1 MAATTSLREPNAFER
16 FAESLLF
23 GNRLVVLAIFAV
35 ITVAMG
41 YFAAQLRVDAGF
53 KKMIPLQHE
62 YMRTFLDYEKEF
74 GGANRIL
81 IAVID
86 KNGDMFNQKFFQTM
100 ENITRDAKTI
110 DSVDSAR
117 VSSIFTPNVRFVE
130 VVEDGFAGGNV
141 IPQNFTPNVPGFQAT
156 AEQFAT
162 IRANI
167 EKASIVGRLVA
178 KDFSGAMVWVDLV
191 PEDPARGVKVDYNKV
206 AAQLEAIRQKYENAQ
221 TSVAIIGF
229 AKMVGDISNG
239 AQSVAVFFLVTIA
252 LTWLLLF
259 LYSFSIKLA
268 SLTVACA
275 LVAVIWMLG
284 VLRLLGFGIDP
295 MNMLT
300 PFLIFAIAVSHGE
313 QMINRFRG
321 EIFFGGLEQGSV
333 QQLRAR
339 ARFAVGPLMAAK
351 RSFQALLVPVSVALV
366 AGCIGFATILIIPVR
381 IIFELAVTATVGV
394 ALTILTDLILLPVLL
409 SFCRLR
415 NLERKREYRLRQLT
429 QFDKLWTVLA
439 RLTRPAVAA
448 VVILLGIAIWFVAER
463 YGSQVMVGDA
473 QKGVAELRADAR
485 YNLDAELISDKFAL
499 GVDILNVIAE
509 AAPNA
514 CTTSYPVMET
524 LDRFAWHMRNVE
536 GVAQVITLPI
546 AAKIV
551 NAGWNEGNIRWRV
564 LPRDNDT
571 LRQDTQGFETDSGLL
586 NTDCSAMPVM
596 LFLTDH
602 RSSTIDRVVAAVKK
616 FRDDNHVFAGP
627 KANLRADL
635 AKQAAAAQA
644 AGKTFTSDQLNLRL
658 ATGNVGVAAAT
669 NDEVRAVDRTMLY
682 LLYAAVF
689 VMCLISF
696 RSPRAALCI
705 VLPLVLVTELGHSLM
720 VAMHIGKKVNT
731 LTVLAL
737 GVGIGV
743 DYAIY
748 LFARMHEA
756 MTFRVEFAAADVAE
770 AAAEASEAA
779 AHAAGIGA
787 ERATH
792 LFNRIYEAMA
802 SGAPFTAADMDSELL
817 RIDAEDGADT
827 TSPAAVAR
835 RSERAARAYAA
846 LHVSR
851 DGRLTQTEFVAGQG
865 GHRSLSES
873 YFIALK
879 TTGIAI
885 FYTALTLAVGVAMW
899 IFSDLKFQADMGVML
914 TFMFVV
920 NMIAAIVFLP
930 ALCRW
935 LLRPTEKA

>member
-1 MAATTSLREPNAFER
+1 MAGSAQPSAPNAFER
-16 FAESLLF
+16 FAERLIF
-23 GNRLVVLAIFAV
+23 GNRTLVLIIFAV
-35 ITVAMG
+35 ITAVMA
-41 YFAAQLRVDAGF
+41 YCAVQLRVDAGF

-81 IAVID
+81 IAVMD
-86 KNGDMFNQKFFQTM
+86 KNGDMFNQPFFQTM
-100 ENITRDAKTI
+100 ERITRDAKTI
-110 DSVDSAR
+110 DSVDAAR

-141 IPQNFTPNVPGFQAT
+141 IPQTFTPNVDGFHAMPD
-156 AEQFAT
+156 QFAT
-162 IRANI
+162 IKANI

-191 PEDPARGVKVDYNKV
+191 PEDPARGVKVDYNRI
-206 AAQLEAIRQKYENAQ
+206 AGQLEDIRRKYENEH
-221 TSVAIIGF
+221 TTVAIIGF
-229 AKMVGDISNG
+229 AKMVGDISDG
-239 AQSVAVFFLVTIA
+239 ARSVIVFFFVTI
-252 LTWLLLF
+252 LFTWLLLF
-259 LYSFSIKLA
+259 AYSLSWKLA

-275 LVAVIWMLG
+275 LVAVVWMLG
-284 VLRLLGFGIDP
+284 ALHLLGFGIDP

-321 EIFFGGLEQGSV
+321 EIFFGGLEQGTV
-333 QQLRAR
+333 EQLRAR
-339 ARFAVGPLMAAK
+339 ERFAVPALVAAK
-351 RSFQALLVPVSVALV
+351 RSFAALLVPGSVALV
-366 AGCIGFATILIIPVR
+366 AGCLGFATILIIPVR

-394 ALTILTDLILLPVLL
+394 ALTMLTDLILLPVLL
-409 SFCRLR
+409 SYCKLR

-429 QFDKLWTVLA
+429 QFDKLWSL
-439 RLTRPAVAA
+439 LTHLSRPLPAA
-448 VVILLGIAIWFVAER
+448 IVIILGLIAWAAAAH
-463 YGSQVMVGDA
+463 YGSRVLVGDA
-473 QKGVAELRADAR
+473 QKGVAELRPEAR
-485 YNLDAELISDKFAL
+485 YNRDAVLISDKFAL

-509 AAPNA
+509 GAANA

-524 LDRFAWHMRNVE
+524 LDRFAWDMRNVE
-536 GVAQVITLPI
+536 GVAQVITLPM

-551 NAGWNEGNIRWRV
+551 NGGWNEGNIRWRV

-586 NTDCSAMPVM
+586 NGDCSAMPVM

-602 RSSTIDRVVAAVKK
+602 RATTIDRVVAAVKK

-627 KANLRADL
+627 DVNLRDKL
-635 AKQAAAAQA
+635 AKQGGE
-644 AGKTFTSDQLNLRL
+644 AGKDQLNLRL
-658 ATGNVGVAAAT
+658 ATGNVGVMAAT

-689 VMCLISF
+689 GMCLLSF

-720 VAMHIGKKVNT
+720 VWLDIGKKVNT

-748 LFARMHEA
+748 IFARMREA
-756 MTFRVEFAAADVAE
+756 MTYSVEFAAADVNRDFELTAE
-770 AAAEASEAA
+770 ELVQFEK
-779 AHAAGIGA
+779 
-787 ERATH
+787 
-792 LFNRIYEAMA
+792 
-802 SGAPFTAADMDSELL
+802 DMDLDSKAGSALGV
-817 RIDAEDGADT
+817 DGG
-827 TSPAAVAR
+827 
-835 RSERAARAYAA
+835 AARSDAPAPA
-846 LHVSR
+846 FADLDTNKDDRVSR
-851 DGRLTQTEFVAGQG
+851 HEYVSGHG
-865 GHRSLSES
+865 GGRSLSES

-885 FYTALTLAVGVAMW
+885 FYTALTLAVGVGTW
-899 IFSDLKFQADMGVML
+899 VFSDLKFQADMGVML
-914 TFMFVV
+914 TFMFLV

-935 LLRPTEKA
+935 LLRPTEKN

>member
-1 MAATTSLREPNAFER
+1 MAAPIQSGMPNAFQR
-16 FAESLLF
+16 FAERLIF
-23 GNRLVVLAIFAV
+23 GQRMVVLVLFAL
-35 ITVAMG
+35 ITVLMA
-41 YFAAQLRVDAGF
+41 YFAMQLRVDAGF

-81 IAVID
+81 VAVMD
-86 KNGDMFNQKFFQTM
+86 KNGDMFNQAFFQTM

-110 DSVDSAR
+110 DSVDAAR

-141 IPQNFTPNVPGFQAT
+141 IPQTFTPNVEGFKAT
-156 AEQFAT
+156 PEQFAT
-162 IRANI
+162 IKANI

-191 PEDPARGVKVDYNKV
+191 PEDPARGVKVDYNKI
-206 AAQLEAIRQKYENAQ
+206 AGQLEDIRHKYENEH
-221 TSVAIIGF
+221 TTVAIIGF
-229 AKMVGDISNG
+229 AKMVGDISDG
-239 AQSVAVFFLVTIA
+239 AKSVIAFFFVTI
-252 LTWLLLF
+252 LFTWLLLF
-259 LYSFSIKLA
+259 AYSLSWKLA

-275 LVAVIWMLG
+275 LVAVVWMLG
-284 VLRLLGFGIDP
+284 ALHLLGFGIDP

-321 EIFFGGLEQGSV
+321 EIFFGGLEQGTV
-333 QQLRAR
+333 EQLRAR
-339 ARFAVGPLMAAK
+339 ERFAVPPLTAAK
-351 RSFQALLVPVSVALV
+351 RSFAALLVPGAVALV
-366 AGCIGFATILIIPVR
+366 AGCLGFATILIIPVR

-409 SFCRLR
+409 SYCKLR
-415 NLERKREYRLRQLT
+415 NLEAKREYRLRQLT
-429 QFDKLWTVLA
+429 QFDKLWAILTHLSRPVPAAIVIILGLA
-439 RLTRPAVAA
+439 VWAA
-448 VVILLGIAIWFVAER
+448 AAQ
-463 YGSQVMVGDA
+463 YGSRVLVGDA
-473 QKGVAELRADAR
+473 QKGVAELRPDAR
-485 YNLDAELISDKFAL
+485 YNRDAELISDKFAL

-509 AAPNA
+509 GAPNA

-524 LDRFAWHMRNVE
+524 LDRFAWDMRNVE
-536 GVAQVITLPI
+536 GVAQVITLPM

-551 NAGWNEGNIRWRV
+551 NGGWNEGNIRWRV

-586 NTDCSAMPVM
+586 NGDCSAMPVM
-596 LFLTDH
+596 MFLTDH
-602 RSSTIDRVVAAVKK
+602 RATTIDRVVDAVKK
-616 FRDDNHVFAGP
+616 FRDDNKVFAGGNV
-627 KANLRADL
+627 NLREQL
-635 AKQAAAAQA
+635 AK
-644 AGKTFTSDQLNLRL
+644 AGADAKATDQLNLRL
-658 ATGNVGVAAAT
+658 ATGNVGVMAAT

-689 VMCLISF
+689 VMCLLSF

-720 VAMHIGKKVNT
+720 VALDIGKKVNT

-748 LFARMHEA
+748 IFARMREA
-756 MTFRVEFAAADVAE
+756 MTYSVEFAAADVNRDFELTAE
-770 AAAEASEAA
+770 ELAQFEK
-779 AHAAGIGA
+779 
-787 ERATH
+787 
-792 LFNRIYEAMA
+792 
-802 SGAPFTAADMDSELL
+802 DMDLDSKAGSELGVGGPA
-817 RIDAEDGADT
+817 RSDAPAPTFADLDINKD
-827 TSPAAVAR
+827 
-835 RSERAARAYAA
+835 ER
-846 LHVSR
+846 VSQQEYVVGHGG
-851 DGRLTQTEFVAGQG
+851 GRT
-865 GHRSLSES
+865 LSES

-885 FYTALTLAVGVAMW
+885 FYTALTLAVGVGTWA
-899 IFSDLKFQADMGVML
+899 FSQLKFQADMGVML

-935 LLRPTEKA
+935 LLRPTEKT